1 MKLTKQKLKQII
13 REEFKGLK
21 EESDPDI
28 MQQDQLGA
36 AAVLPGRIQAAQ
48 SALDS
53 LRRALNPPSPETKV
67 AIGALV
73 KALNDQGY
81 TVQFPASSIRDVGG
95 IEPTE

>member
-1 MKLTKQKLKQII
+1 
-13 REEFKGLK
+13 
-21 EESDPDI
+21 